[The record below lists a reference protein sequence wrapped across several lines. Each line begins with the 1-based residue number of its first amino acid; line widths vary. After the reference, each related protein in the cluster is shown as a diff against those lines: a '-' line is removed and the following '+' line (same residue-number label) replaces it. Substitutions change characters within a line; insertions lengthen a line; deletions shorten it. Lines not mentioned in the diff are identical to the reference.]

1 MTKTSTCIYHFLVLS
16 WYIFLNYY
24 ISQEGKDEVKPK
36 ILANGARWKYM
47 TLLNLLLQT
56 IFYGVTCLDDVLKRT
71 KGGKDVKFLTAFRD
85 LLFTTLAFPVSTFV
99 FLAFWI
105 LFLYNRDLIYPKV
118 LDTVIPVWLNHAMHT
133 FIFPITLAEVVL
145 RPHSYPS
152 KKTGLTLL
160 AATSIAYISRILWL
174 YFETGTWVYPVF
186 AELSPLGLAAFF
198 SLSYVFIASIY
209 LLGEKLNH
217 WKWGDMRQPRKK
229 RK

>member
-1 MTKTSTCIYHFLVLS
+1 MTKTSTCIYRFLVLS
-16 WYIFLNYY
+16 WYTFLNYY
-24 ISQEGKDEVKPK
+24 ISQEGKDEVKSE

-71 KGGKDVKFLTAFRD
+71 KGRKDIKFLTAFRD

-118 LDTVIPVWLNHAMHT
+118 LDTIIPVWLNHAMHT
-133 FIFPITLAEVVL
+133 FIFPITLAEVIL

-160 AATSIAYISRILWL
+160 AAASIAYISRILWL

-186 AELSPLGLAAFF
+186 AKLSPVGLAAFF

>member
-1 MTKTSTCIYHFLVLS
+1 M
-16 WYIFLNYY
+16 
-24 ISQEGKDEVKPK
+24 
-36 ILANGARWKYM
+36 
-47 TLLNLLLQT
+47 QT
-56 IFYGVTCLDDVLKRT
+56 IFYGVTCLDDVLKRI
-71 KGGKDVKFLTAFRD
+71 KGRKDIKFLTAFRD
-85 LLFTTLAFPVSTFV
+85 LLFATLAFPVSTFV

-118 LDTVIPVWLNHAMHT
+118 LDTVIPAWLNHAMHT
-133 FIFPITLAEVVL
+133 FIFPITLVEVVL

-160 AATSIAYISRILWL
+160 AAASITYIICILRL

-186 AELSPLGLAAFF
+186 AKLSPVGLAAFF
-198 SLSYVFIASIY
+198 SLSHIFIASIY